1 MNKRNLFTIGGA
13 AAFGLA
19 LVALPASPARAQ
31 KPEDSTVTR
40 LQQKLDELQ
49 SKLQAQLESQQVQEA
64 ELAVTDAL
72 MRALGPTA
80 GVRGLRITTDFP
92 HGLRIVVLES
102 VPVAVLVHGA
112 DRVAVDANGSLLPRV
127 AADDLNIV
135 IADDGS
141 GWLGVETHEVT
152 ADKAKELKLSA
163 ERGVVLGRI
172 VPDSPAAKAGL
183 KENDVVTEINGQRV
197 EGAAQF
203 RRMIHEIPAGRSIQ
217 LTVWRDGRTQAISA
231 TLGKSE
237 ERHHAM
243 KMVTPSPG
251 TFAFRMPEIPEIP
264 PMEWNGAMLAGGQ
277 PRLGID
283 AEDLSGQ
290 LGAFF
295 GAPDGEGILV
305 RDVNSGSPAEK
316 AGVKAGDVITSLN
329 GDRIRTVGD
338 LREKLSAK
346 RDDKDRTVKL
356 GVLRN
361 KSEISLAVEL
371 PAAAARPKRLV
382 SRRTSI

>member
-1 MNKRNLFTIGGA
+1 MNTRNLLAIGGA
-13 AAFGLA
+13 VALA
-19 LVALPASPARAQ
+19 LALTSLPASSASPQ
-31 KPEDSTVTR
+31 KPEDSKIAR
-40 LQQKLDELQ
+40 LHQRIDELEA
-49 SKLQAQLESQQVQEA
+49 KLQAQIEIQQNQAV
-64 ELAVTDAL
+64 ELAAPEAIDEAARVLAL
-72 MRALGPTA
+72 ENQD
-80 GVRGLRITTDFP
+80 VRQIEGLPSIEND
-92 HGLRIVVLES
+92 EM
-102 VPVAVLVHGA
+102 
-112 DRVAVDANGSLLPRV
+112 
-127 AADDLNIV
+127 NIV
-135 IADDGS
+135 IGDDGS
-141 GWLGVETHEVT
+141 SWLGVETHEVT
-152 ADKAKELKLSA
+152 AEKAKELKLSA
-163 ERGVVLGRI
+163 ERGVVLGKI

-183 KENDVVTEINGQRV
+183 KENDVVMEINGQRV

-217 LTVWRDGRTQAISA
+217 LTVWRDGRTQTISA

-243 KMVTPSPG
+243 KMVAPTPG

-264 PMEWNGAMLAGGQ
+264 SMEWNGGMLLGGQ

-295 GAPDGEGILV
+295 GAPEGEGILV

-316 AGVKAGDVITSLN
+316 AGVKAGDVIVSLN
-329 GDRIRTVGD
+329 GDRIRSVGE

-346 RDDKDRTVKL
+346 RDEKDRTVKM

-361 KSEISLAVEL
+361 KGEVSLTVEL
-371 PAAAARPKRLV
+371 PAPAARTKRLV

>member
-1 MNKRNLFTIGGA
+1 MAT
-13 AAFGLA
+13 
-19 LVALPASPARAQ
+19 
-31 KPEDSTVTR
+31 
-40 LQQKLDELQ
+40 
-49 SKLQAQLESQQVQEA
+49 
-64 ELAVTDAL
+64 
-72 MRALGPTA
+72 
-80 GVRGLRITTDFP
+80 
-92 HGLRIVVLES
+92 
-102 VPVAVLVHGA
+102 
-112 DRVAVDANGSLLPRV
+112 
-127 AADDLNIV
+127 DDLNIV
-135 IADDGS
+135 IGDDGS

-305 RDVNSGSPAEK
+305 RDVYSGSPAEK